1 MTKYQENIK
10 AYRDIN
16 FFDLFTYRYNT
27 AEECYIPI
35 CDIDCSDIDQYD
47 NDYYIDHIEEY
58 MLINSVLKKAN
69 HYMVYAENITW
80 NHASGFKICDYPEE
94 CFRRSYDFNIYLND
108 VTSGGKVLHAVEC
121 SHDCPMGSPVYIIA
135 LTDKEYNKL
144 VNAESFET
152 IRNFVG
158 KQVEKLEK

>member
-27 AEECYIPI
+27 AEECYISE
-35 CDIDCSDIDQYD
+35 CDIDYSDIDQYND
-47 NDYYIDHIEEY
+47 DYYIDHTEEY
-58 MLINSVLKKAN
+58 ILINSVLKKAN
-69 HYMVYAENITW
+69 HYMVYVENITW

-108 VTSGGKVLHAVEC
+108 VTPGGKVLSATET
-121 SHDCPMGSPVYIIA
+121 SHDCMGSTVYIIA

-144 VNAESFET
+144 INADRFET
-152 IRNFVG
+152 IRNFVS
-158 KQVEKLEK
+158 KQVKKLEK

>member
-35 CDIDCSDIDQYD
+35 CDIDCSNIDQYD

-58 MLINSVLKKAN
+58 MIINSVLKKAN

-80 NHASGFKICDYPEE
+80 NHLSGYKLCNYPEE

-108 VTSGGKVLHAVEC
+108 VSSGGKVLRATETN
-121 SHDCPMGSPVYIIA
+121 HDCLGSPVYIIA
-135 LTDKEYNKL
+135 LTDREYTMIK
-144 VNAESFET
+144 NADRFET
-152 IRNFVG
+152 ISNFVG